1 MFKFITTI
9 KNKIVTGVV
18 RWIGSVKWHTSCVLT
33 EQDVVDIRHKLTTDY
48 YIILTRHCGYLSTY
62 AISFAHF
69 FLTGKWGYYSHT
81 LMNLEDEVRSDAD
94 FRLIEATI
102 VGVHYSQFNEVF
114 DPQCSS
120 VALLKPKNMSLE
132 HWTTVMDKAMT
143 QVGKPYDTLYDLVS
157 DRSLSCVE
165 LIRVA
170 LKNEPNY
177 DVDFA
182 NFEKM
187 VSERKNLD
195 PHMFLEC
202 PDFEVVWEARH

>member
-1 MFKFITTI
+1 MLKVFTKI
-9 KNKIVTGVV
+9 KNKIMTAVV
-18 RWIGSVKWHTSCVLT
+18 QLIGKVKWKTDCILT
-33 EQDVVDIRHKLTTDY
+33 EDDVVTLRQKLTADY

-62 AISFAHF
+62 AIAFAHF
-69 FLTGKWGYYSHT
+69 FLTGRWGYYSHT

-102 VGVHYSQFNEVF
+102 TGVHYSHFFDVF

-120 VALLKPKNMSLE
+120 VALLKPKSMSLE
-132 HWTTVMDKAMT
+132 HWTSVMDKAMT
-143 QVGKPYDTLYDLVS
+143 QLGKPYDTLYDLVS

-177 DVDFA
+177 DTDFA
-182 NFEKM
+182 NFERM
-187 VSERKNLD
+187 ISDTKNLT
-195 PHMFLEC
+195 PQMFLEC
-202 PDFEVVWEARH
+202 PDFEVVWEIRR